1 MIGLTADG
9 SSDVLF
15 GGLAWIRICALTWM
29 HTMIWS
35 FGHAWEVEALGVV
48 LMPFFFGFLLVYSIT
63 GGLST
68 DLADPGYK
76 VTTTISL
83 AIFSLNP
90 YIFIRTSFKSSH
102 FIGLSISYDMKFL
115 GLVELKSV
123 CLRVFSFF
131 IGLCLLGAISILV
144 LKMSI

>member
-15 GGLAWIRICALTWM
+15 GGLAWIRVCALTWM

-35 FGHAWEVEALGVV
+35 FGHAWEVEALGIV

-76 VTTTISL
+76 VTLNICHYPKSANFILKLCISSELLSNLPISL
-83 AIFSLNP
+83 GNQ
-90 YIFIRTSFKSSH
+90 Y
-102 FIGLSISYDMKFL
+102 
-115 GLVELKSV
+115 LK
-123 CLRVFSFF
+123 
-131 IGLCLLGAISILV
+131 I
-144 LKMSI
+144 